1 MDREGGPRRGR
12 RGASHPRVRAMPPL
26 LLVLLLLLPPPVLV
40 GGSTR
45 PRRGVEAASA
55 FRPPAIPLLTTDPQN
70 QNWLYSS
77 EPTADVVRTVDGRQ
91 RQMMGLLRIDG
102 AAPHRWLGDC
112 SLAPTEALG
121 ATRTE
126 RNVDLACDL
135 LTYETLSGVGQA
147 GHDTC
152 NRLCYADSRCLAY
165 TTTDSRAKPGH
176 VYCTLKN
183 CTDQLIPLKRH
194 NPVVHILTGP
204 RQPPVSWCP
213 PAARTLAVHVGPTS
227 TRFVMAVADVQLNVS
242 FATTMFTDDHVRLSR
257 PAFYVNYDVAS
268 LSGQSHDVDLY
279 LDVSAQATVAEPRSN
294 VSWRAWPATV
304 GGLRGVRMGASPQRV
319 LGGQMV
325 SDNMISWGF
334 LHAAVPAD
342 DPDASVQAGSIAT
355 SRQTFLQSGHL
366 PRKKDA
372 RQPRATFS
380 DLPGLCT
387 VFRNIT
393 TGRAAVSKRTVM
405 LGYDDVQAISYFG
418 NHLPGMWTRAY
429 SSIEKA
435 MAAAYSERQA
445 MSAKAA
451 AFEAQLMSELR
462 AAGGESYAQLGILS
476 YRQGLAAT
484 KLVWNA
490 ECNCTWSFLKEINSC
505 GDMNTVDVIFPTS
518 PLLLYSEPALLRM
531 LLLPILHY
539 ANNGTY
545 IKYTDPFSPHQLGV
559 YPIGNSTTAEQELM
573 PLENTGNMF
582 LMLLGIVQ
590 QVRPST
596 FL

>member
-1 MDREGGPRRGR
+1 ML
-12 RGASHPRVRAMPPL
+12 SVPPL
-26 LLVLLLLLPPPVLV
+26 LLLLLPPLLV
-40 GGSTR
+40 GGATR
-45 PRRGVEAASA
+45 PRGEAGA

-70 QNWLYSS
+70 QNWVYGS

-91 RQMMGLLRIDG
+91 RQMMGLLRVDG

-121 ATRTE
+121 PTRAK

-165 TTTDSRAKPGH
+165 TTTDSRANPGH
-176 VYCTLKN
+176 VYCALKN
-183 CTDQLIPLKRH
+183 CTDQLIPLRRH

-204 RQPPVSWCP
+204 RQPLVSWCP

-227 TRFVMAVADVQLNVS
+227 TRLVMAVADVQLNIS

-257 PAFYVNYDVAS
+257 PAFYVNYDVHS
-268 LSGQSHDVDLY
+268 LSGQPHDVDLY

-294 VSWRAWPATV
+294 VSWSAWPATV

-319 LGGQMV
+319 LSGPMV
-325 SDNMISWGF
+325 ADNIISWGF

-342 DPDASVQAGSIAT
+342 DPYAGVHAGSVAT
-355 SRQTFLQSGHL
+355 SRQNFLQSGRL
-366 PRKKDA
+366 PGKKDE

-387 VFRNIT
+387 VFRNVT
-393 TGRAAVSKRTVM
+393 VGSAAVSRRTVM
-405 LGYDDVQAISYFG
+405 LGYDDVQAIDYFG
-418 NHLPGMWTRAY
+418 HHMPGLWTRAY
-429 SSIEKA
+429 NNSIAKA
-435 MAAAYSERQA
+435 MAAAYSERQPMA
-445 MSAKAA
+445 AKST

-462 AAGGESYAQLGILS
+462 AAGGERYAQLGMLS

-490 ECNCTWSFLKEINSC
+490 GCNCTWNFLKEINSC
-505 GDMNTVDVIFPTS
+505 GDMNTVDVVFPTS
-518 PLLLYSEPALLRM
+518 PLLLYSDPALLRM
-531 LLLPILHY
+531 LLLPVLYY
-539 ANNGTY
+539 AANGTY
-545 IKYTDPFSPHQLGV
+545 VKFTDPFSPHQLGV
-559 YPIGNSTTAEQELM
+559 YPVGNSTTADQELM

-596 FL
+596 FISLL